1 MNRKERRREGEQ
13 KREKE
18 RGLTEKRE
26 GERVNRKERS
36 REGELKREK
45 ERG

>member
-18 RGLTEKRE
+18 R
-26 GERVNRKERS
+26 VNRKDGR
-36 REGELKREK
+36 RKGEQKRQK
-45 ERG
+45 